1 MFDRVLNIF
10 LKTFRSFVERRIK
23 TVNPLS
29 TFAVEGVINRESM
42 KFFYWQKHPTEVF
55 YKKAVLVLKFR
66 NIHWKAPVV
75 ESLSKSSRSAK
86 LLKTPIFK
94 NIFQRLLLYRHF
106 FLGTH
111 TSQLVWNSLLI
122 CEPWFSTMLML
133 YSVFLSSS
141 FLTHFNPVSH
151 FYTPWKCQKT
161 KGLQSVFLLDLWILP

>member
-23 TVNPLS
+23 TVNPLF
-29 TFAVEGVINRESM
+29 TFAVEGVINRETM

-75 ESLSKSSRSAK
+75 ESLSKSSRPAK

-94 NIFQRLLLYRHF
+94 NICQRLLLYRHF
-106 FLGTH
+106 FWAPIPVNWYEIRSWYANPGLAPCLCYI
-111 TSQLVWNSLLI
+111 Q
-122 CEPWFSTMLML
+122 C
-133 YSVFLSSS
+133 FLA
-141 FLTHFNPVSH
+141 
-151 FYTPWKCQKT
+151 
-161 KGLQSVFLLDLWILP
+161 LPS